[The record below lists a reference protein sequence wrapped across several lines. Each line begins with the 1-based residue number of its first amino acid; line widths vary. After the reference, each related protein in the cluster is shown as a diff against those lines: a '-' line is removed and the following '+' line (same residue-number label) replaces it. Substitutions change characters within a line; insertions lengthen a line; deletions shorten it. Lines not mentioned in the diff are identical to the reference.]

1 MGYTNYWYQHRSFT
15 DSEWKEIKSY
25 FVNRYCNSLYEGRI
39 DIESHIKEDL
49 IAINGKGSES
59 CETFILNKNLTREP
73 IGDGLEHFNFCKTRQ
88 FPYDEVVWK
97 LLKFIKFVVLNPN
110 DKSFKIS
117 NDNGDEYE

>member
-39 DIESHIKEDL
+39 DIESDIKEDL

-59 CETFILNKNLTREP
+59 CETFIL
-73 IGDGLEHFNFCKTRQ
+73 
-88 FPYDEVVWK
+88 
-97 LLKFIKFVVLNPN
+97 KFTKIFSKDYIVL
-110 DKSFKIS
+110 DFLF
-117 NDNGDEYE
+117 